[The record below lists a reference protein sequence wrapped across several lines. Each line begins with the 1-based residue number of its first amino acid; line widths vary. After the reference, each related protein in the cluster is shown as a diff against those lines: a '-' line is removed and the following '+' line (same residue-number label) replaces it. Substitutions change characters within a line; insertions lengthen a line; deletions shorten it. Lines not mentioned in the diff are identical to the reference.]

1 MEQKLEGR
9 INDAVLKATL
19 SVKTWAEKKID
30 DKIAVIEKKFDRKIQ
45 TVKDLFSISGYIGLS
60 GCVYQTF
67 GQFVEKQ
74 FLMQENFIK
83 KFQDKS

>member
-9 INDAVLKATL
+9 INDAVSKATL

-45 TVKDLFSISGYIGLS
+45 TVKDLFSVSGYIGLS
-60 GCVYQTF
+60 GCVY
-67 GQFVEKQ
+67 
-74 FLMQENFIK
+74 
-83 KFQDKS
+83 